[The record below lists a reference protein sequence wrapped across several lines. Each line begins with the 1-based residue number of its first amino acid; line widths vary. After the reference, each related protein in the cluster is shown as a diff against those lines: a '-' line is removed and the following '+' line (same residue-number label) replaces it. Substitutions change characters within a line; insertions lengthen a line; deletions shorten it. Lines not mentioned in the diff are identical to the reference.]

1 MSDTRPGGSEDP
13 LDFLSHQHRQ
23 VEQLWIQ
30 LEAAHGAGD
39 DMQSELAQ
47 QVVAM
52 LSQHDAVEV
61 QLLYPTLRERGG
73 ERGQELANHS
83 LTEHQKVREQLQE
96 IDGKDPRDEQ
106 VWATLSQCI
115 ADVQHHVEEE
125 EGEIFPLLR
134 QHWDADERVQLCAQM
149 NEVLATAP
157 THP

>member
-30 LEAAHGAGD
+30 LEAAHGTDNEIQAG
-39 DMQSELAQ
+39 LAREI
-47 QVVAM
+47 VAM

-73 ERGQELANHS
+73 ERGEELANHS
-83 LTEHQKVREQLQE
+83 LAEHQKVREQLQE
-96 IDGKDPRDEQ
+96 VDGKDPRDEQ
-106 VWATLSQCI
+106 VWTTLSQCI
-115 ADVQHHVEEE
+115 ADVQQHVEEE

-134 QHWDADERVQLCAQM
+134 QHWDADERVQLCQQM
-149 NEVLATAP
+149 NEVLANAP